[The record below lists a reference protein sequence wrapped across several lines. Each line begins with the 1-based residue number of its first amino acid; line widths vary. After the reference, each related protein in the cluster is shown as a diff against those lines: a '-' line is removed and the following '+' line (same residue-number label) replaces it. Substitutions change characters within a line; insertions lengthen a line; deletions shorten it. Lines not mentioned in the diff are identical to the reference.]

1 MGHLQKSIRRIE
13 TRYRNWKSTRAIVTT
28 GFWFIDIP
36 RTSSTSIRAELGK
49 RFGPIHG
56 KRNVIEAEHATEQ
69 VLPEHLS
76 AREMQKIT
84 GPKAWA
90 SLYSFSIVR
99 NPFERLLSFYNYMQK
114 CGDLPASWSYAEFV
128 ARHVEATP
136 ATPYLGYF
144 GLRRTACDFVLDA
157 EGKPLVTEIFRF
169 ENRAE
174 AITRIGQKIGF
185 PELGTL
191 HVQKASPM
199 GQDYRLAHDDKTR
212 ALLEDFYARDLA
224 YFGYSF

>member
-1 MGHLQKSIRRIE
+1 MGHLQKAIRRIK
-13 TRYRNWKSTRAIVTT
+13 TRYRNRQATKAIVST

-49 RFGPIHG
+49 KFGPIHG
-56 KRNVIEAEHATEQ
+56 KRNVIESEHATEQ

-76 AREMQKIT
+76 AHEMQAIT
-84 GPKAWA
+84 GADAWDE
-90 SLYSFSIVR
+90 LYSFSIVR

-114 CGDLPASWSYAEFV
+114 CGDLPSDWSYTEFV
-128 ARHVEATP
+128 ARLVEATP
-136 ATPYLGYF
+136 KTPYLGYF

-157 EGKPLVTEIFRF
+157 EGKQLVTEIFHF

-185 PELGTL
+185 PDLGKL
-191 HVQKASPM
+191 HVQTASPK

-212 ALLEDFYARDLA
+212 ALLEAFYARDLA
-224 YFGYSF
+224 YFGYRF